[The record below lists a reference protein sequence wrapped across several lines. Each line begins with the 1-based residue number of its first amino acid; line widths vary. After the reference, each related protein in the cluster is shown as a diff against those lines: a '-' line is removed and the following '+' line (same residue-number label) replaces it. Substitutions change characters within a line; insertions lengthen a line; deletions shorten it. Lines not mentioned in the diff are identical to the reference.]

1 MEWMLWIGLLLLV
14 GFYPVQYATVSQWI
28 ANMVI
33 NLFSI
38 GMKWQLVIRPLT
50 TYMGFVVIYMGI
62 KLLLGILFFRGG
74 KRVVVVQA
82 PAPKTGK

>member
-62 KLLLGILFFRGG
+62 KLLLAFLEGEREWW
-74 KRVVVVQA
+74 VVQA
-82 PAPKTGK
+82 PALVTGK